1 MQRLLTTETFNENRD
16 IITKEQITDYV
27 VKSNLI
33 DLLTEDF
40 IDQKA
45 LQKSSETEKNFIK
58 PEIELVQQMRDL
70 LSSSTDIAKFLS
82 ISKQTSSF
90 LSKDDPNFYA
100 KNPMVHFVE
109 ENLAGN
115 SLDFNESQLPFLQG
129 IAKRLEKQDDVLDVG
144 LLLLKYH
151 SVNLKLIEF
160 EVADAQS
167 SNSSIEVILPGFDNE
182 RLCKKYSKDIKLDSM
197 QFVKQV
203 NNKNM
208 GIILNY
214 N

>member
-1 MQRLLTTETFNENRD
+1 MQRLLTTETFKENRD
-16 IITKEQITDYV
+16 IITKEQISDYI
-27 VKSNLI
+27 VKNNLI

-40 IDQKA
+40 IDHKA

-70 LSSSTDIAKFLS
+70 LSYNTDTATFLT

-90 LSKDDPNFYA
+90 LSKDDPNFYT
-100 KNPMVHFVE
+100 KNPMVRFVE
-109 ENLAGN
+109 ELLAGN
-115 SLDFNESQLPFLQG
+115 STNFQESQLPFLKA
-129 IAKRLEKQDDVLDVG
+129 IAKRLEQQDDVVDVG

-167 SNSSIEVILPGFDNE
+167 SNSSIEVVLPGFDNE
-182 RLCKKYSKDIKLDSM
+182 KLCKKYSKDVKLDSL

-203 NNKNM
+203 TY
-208 GIILNY
+208 ISR
-214 N
+214 